1 MEIVQGDGV
10 ASERVEK
17 MREKAAPL
25 LRQQQRQTNQSDR
38 MAGMFTYSWWST
50 DGFIESK
57 IRQNESATRVG
68 SRLVLTGTRMVH
80 ADSDRKPNLTS
91 PRCGKCSD

>member
-38 MAGMFTYSWWST
+38 MAGMFTYSW
-50 DGFIESK
+50 
-57 IRQNESATRVG
+57 
-68 SRLVLTGTRMVH
+68 
-80 ADSDRKPNLTS
+80 
-91 PRCGKCSD
+91 